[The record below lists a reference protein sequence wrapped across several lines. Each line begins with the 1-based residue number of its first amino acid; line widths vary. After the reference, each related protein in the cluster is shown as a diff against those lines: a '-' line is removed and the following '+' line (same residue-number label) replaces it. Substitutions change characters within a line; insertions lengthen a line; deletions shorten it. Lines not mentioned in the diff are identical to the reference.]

1 MVSLSQTGES
11 KKSSNTKS
19 RRQGTV
25 THTPTSYD
33 KNVYRIRYSLPT
45 EKNGKQKR
53 VAETVRGTK
62 KEAEKILRKRL
73 ASVDS
78 GLYVNKHK
86 ETVSEF
92 MSRWMETY
100 AATNVTLRTAHGYE
114 GYIHR
119 YIDPTIGKVALQSLT
134 PSQIQKVYADMLE
147 RGLSNNTVLHLHRVL
162 REALGHAVKW
172 GIIARNVADAT
183 SPPKKQQKQMEM
195 WDVPTIVDFLELS
208 HGTRFAHIHEF
219 AVLTGLRRSEICGLK
234 WESVDLDAGGL
245 SVVATLQR
253 IKGHGLV
260 TGTPK
265 TKSSRRT
272 VDLAPET
279 IDLLRIIRGGQ
290 MAQQLEYGSVWQ
302 NTGYVFT
309 DIDGS
314 PLAPDMVT
322 KDFCGL
328 VREHGLPQ
336 LTFHGLRHA
345 FATLGLKAG
354 ISPKVVSEALGHSNI
369 GITLDTYS
377 HVLPNMQTELS
388 KAVANLLKRQSP
400 AT

>member
-1 MVSLSQTGES
+1 MDSILQT
-11 KKSSNTKS
+11 TTPKS

-25 THTPTSYD
+25 TQ
-33 KNVYRIRYSLPT
+33 RYKGTFQLRYHVVDT
-45 EKNGKQKR
+45 NGKRKQ
-53 VAETVRGTK
+53 VNETVKGTK
-62 KEAEKILRKRL
+62 KEAEKVLRERL
-73 ASVDS
+73 TSIDN
-78 GLYVNKHK
+78 GLYIDKSK
-86 ETVSEF
+86 ETVSQF

-100 AATNVTLRTAHGYE
+100 VATNVTLRTAYGYQ
-114 GYIHR
+114 GQIKR
-119 YIDPTIGKVALQSLT
+119 YIDPTIGSVTLQLLT
-134 PSQIQKVYADMLE
+134 TGQIQKVYADMLG
-147 RGLSNNTVLHLHRVL
+147 RGLSNTTVVHLHRVL

-172 GIIARNVADAT
+172 GIIARNVAEAA
-183 SPPKKQQKQMEM
+183 SPPRPEQKQMPM
-195 WDVPTIVDFLELS
+195 WDVPTIIDFLELS
-208 HGTRFAHIHEF
+208 HGTRFGHIHEF

-234 WESVDLDAGGL
+234 WESVDLEAGSL

-265 TKSSRRT
+265 TKRSRRT

-279 IDLLRIIRGGQ
+279 IDLLRTIRGGQ

>member
-1 MVSLSQTGES
+1 MDRIHQTNPS
-11 KKSSNTKS
+11 KS

-25 THTPTSYD
+25 
-33 KNVYRIRYSLPT
+33 NQRYKGSWELKWYGPADQ
-45 EKNGKQKR
+45 NGNQKR
-53 VAETVRGTK
+53 ISETVRGTK
-62 KEAEKILRKRL
+62 KEAEKILRERL
-73 ASVDS
+73 LSVDNGS
-78 GLYVNKHK
+78 FVDKSK

-92 MSRWMETY
+92 MNRWLETY

-114 GYIHR
+114 GYSRR
-119 YIDPTIGKVALQSLT
+119 YINPTIGKVALQSLT
-134 PSQIQKVYADMLE
+134 PSQIQKIYADMLE

-195 WDVPTIVDFLELS
+195 WDVPTILDFLELS
-208 HGTRFAHIHEF
+208 RGTRFGHIHEF

-234 WESVDLDAGGL
+234 WESVDLETGSL

-265 TKSSRRT
+265 TKRSRRT

-279 IDLLRIIRGGQ
+279 IDLLRTIRGGQ

-309 DIDGS
+309 DFDGS
-314 PLAPDMVT
+314 PLAPDWLS

-328 VREHGLPQ
+328 VRAHGLPQ

-354 ISPKVVSEALGHSNI
+354 ISPKVVSEALGHSSV
-369 GITLDTYS
+369 GITLDIYS
-377 HVLPNMQTELS
+377 HVLPNMQNELS
-388 KAVANLLKRQSP
+388 QAVAKLLKRKPQ
-400 AT
+400 TT

>member
-1 MVSLSQTGES
+1 MDRIHQTNPS
-11 KKSSNTKS
+11 KS

-25 THTPTSYD
+25 
-33 KNVYRIRYSLPT
+33 NQRYKGSWELKWYGPADQ
-45 EKNGKQKR
+45 NGNQKR
-53 VAETVRGTK
+53 ISETVRGTK
-62 KEAEKILRKRL
+62 KEAEKILRERL
-73 ASVDS
+73 LSVDNGS
-78 GLYVNKHK
+78 FVDKSK

-92 MSRWMETY
+92 MNRWLETY

-119 YIDPTIGKVALQSLT
+119 YIDPTIGKIALQSLT
-134 PSQIQKVYADMLE
+134 PSQVQKVYADMLE
-147 RGLSNNTVLHLHRVL
+147 KGLSNITVLHLHRVL

-172 GIIARNVADAT
+172 GIIARNVADAA
-183 SPPKKQQKQMEM
+183 SPPRSEQKQMAM
-195 WDVPTIVDFLELS
+195 WDVPSIIDFLDLS
-208 HGTRFAHIHEF
+208 HGTRFGHIHEF

-234 WESVDLDAGGL
+234 WESVDLEAGSL

-265 TKSSRRT
+265 TKRSRRT

-279 IDLLRIIRGGQ
+279 IDLLRTIRGGQ

-314 PLAPDMVT
+314 PLAPDMLT
-322 KDFCGL
+322 KSFCGL

>member
-1 MVSLSQTGES
+1 MDRIQQTNPS
-11 KKSSNTKS
+11 KS

-25 THTPTSYD
+25 
-33 KNVYRIRYSLPT
+33 NQRYKGSWELKWYGPADQ
-45 EKNGKQKR
+45 NGNQKR
-53 VAETVRGTK
+53 ISETVRGTK
-62 KEAEKILRKRL
+62 KEAEKVLRERL
-73 ASVDS
+73 SSVDNGS
-78 GLYVNKHK
+78 FVNKSK

-92 MSRWMETY
+92 MNRWLETY

-114 GYIHR
+114 GYSRR
-119 YIDPTIGKVALQSLT
+119 YINPAIGKVALQSLT
-134 PSQIQKVYADMLE
+134 PSQVQKIYADMLE
-147 RGLSNNTVLHLHRVL
+147 RGLSNTTVLHLHRL
-162 REALGHAVKW
+162 LKEALGHAVKW

-208 HGTRFAHIHEF
+208 QGTRFANIHEF

-279 IDLLRIIRGGQ
+279 IELLRIIRDGQ

>member
-1 MVSLSQTGES
+1 MDRIQQTNPS
-11 KKSSNTKS
+11 KS

-25 THTPTSYD
+25 
-33 KNVYRIRYSLPT
+33 NQRYKGSWELKWYGPADQ
-45 EKNGKQKR
+45 NGNQKR
-53 VAETVRGTK
+53 ISETVRGTK
-62 KEAEKILRKRL
+62 KEAEKILRERL
-73 ASVDS
+73 LSVDNGS
-78 GLYVNKHK
+78 FVDKSK

-92 MSRWMETY
+92 MNRWLETY

-114 GYIHR
+114 GYSRR
-119 YIDPTIGKVALQSLT
+119 YINPTIGKVALQSLT
-134 PSQIQKVYADMLE
+134 PSQVQKVYADMLE
-147 RGLSNNTVLHLHRVL
+147 RGLSNTTVLHLHRL
-162 REALGHAVKW
+162 LKEALGHAVKW
-172 GIIARNVADAT
+172 GIIARNVAEAA
-183 SPPKKQQKQMEM
+183 SPPRPEQKQMPM
-195 WDVPTIVDFLELS
+195 WDVPTIIDFLELS
-208 HGTRFAHIHEF
+208 HGTRFGHIHEF

-234 WESVDLDAGGL
+234 WESVDLEAGSL

-265 TKSSRRT
+265 TKRSRRT

-279 IDLLRIIRGGQ
+279 VDLLRTIRGGQ

-309 DIDGS
+309 NINGS
-314 PLAPDMVT
+314 PLAPDMLS

>member
-1 MVSLSQTGES
+1 MDRIHQTNPS
-11 KKSSNTKS
+11 KS

-25 THTPTSYD
+25 
-33 KNVYRIRYSLPT
+33 NQRYKGSWELKWYGPADQ
-45 EKNGKQKR
+45 NGNQKR
-53 VAETVRGTK
+53 ISETVRGTK
-62 KEAEKILRKRL
+62 KEAEKILRERL
-73 ASVDS
+73 LSVDNGS
-78 GLYVNKHK
+78 FVDKSK

-92 MSRWMETY
+92 MNRWLETY

-114 GYIHR
+114 GYSRR
-119 YIDPTIGKVALQSLT
+119 YINPTIGKVALQSLT
-134 PSQIQKVYADMLE
+134 PSQVQKIYADMLE
-147 RGLSNNTVLHLHRVL
+147 RGLSNTTVLHLHRL
-162 REALGHAVKW
+162 LKEALGHAVKW
-172 GIIARNVADAT
+172 GIIARNVAEAA
-183 SPPKKQQKQMEM
+183 SPPRPEQKQMPM
-195 WDVPTIVDFLELS
+195 WDVPTIIDFLDLS
-208 HGTRFAHIHEF
+208 HGTRFGHIHEF

-234 WESVDLDAGGL
+234 WESVDLEAGSL

-265 TKSSRRT
+265 TKRSRRT

-279 IDLLRIIRGGQ
+279 IDLLRTIRGGQ

-314 PLAPDMVT
+314 PSAPDILT
-322 KDFCGL
+322 KNFCGL

-400 AT
+400 ST

>member
-1 MVSLSQTGES
+1 MDRIHQTNPS
-11 KKSSNTKS
+11 KS

-25 THTPTSYD
+25 
-33 KNVYRIRYSLPT
+33 NQRYKGSWELKWYGPADQ
-45 EKNGKQKR
+45 NGNQKR
-53 VAETVRGTK
+53 ISETVRGTK
-62 KEAEKILRKRL
+62 KEAEKILRERL
-73 ASVDS
+73 LSVDNGS
-78 GLYVNKHK
+78 FVDKSK

-92 MSRWMETY
+92 MNRWLETY

-114 GYIHR
+114 GYSRR
-119 YIDPTIGKVALQSLT
+119 YINPTIGKVALQSLT
-134 PSQIQKVYADMLE
+134 PSQVQKVYADMLE
-147 RGLSNNTVLHLHRVL
+147 RGLSNTTVLHLHRL
-162 REALGHAVKW
+162 LKEALGHAVKW

-183 SPPKKQQKQMEM
+183 SPPKKQQKQMAM
-195 WDVPTIVDFLELS
+195 WDVPTIIDFLELS
-208 HGTRFAHIHEF
+208 HGTRFGHIHEF

-234 WESVDLDAGGL
+234 WESVDLEAGSL

-265 TKSSRRT
+265 TKRSRRT

-279 IDLLRIIRGGQ
+279 IDLLRTIRGGQ
-290 MAQQLEYGSVWQ
+290 MAQQLEYGSVWL

-309 DIDGS
+309 DFDGS
-314 PLAPDMVT
+314 PLAPDWLS

-328 VREHGLPQ
+328 VRAHGLPQ

-354 ISPKVVSEALGHSNI
+354 ISPKVVSEALGHSSV
-369 GITLDTYS
+369 GITLDIYS
-377 HVLPNMQTELS
+377 HVLPNMQNELS
-388 KAVANLLKRQSP
+388 EAVANLLKRKPQP
-400 AT
+400 T

>member
-1 MVSLSQTGES
+1 MDRIHQTNPS
-11 KKSSNTKS
+11 KS

-25 THTPTSYD
+25 
-33 KNVYRIRYSLPT
+33 NQRYKGSWELKWYGPADQ
-45 EKNGKQKR
+45 NGNQKR
-53 VAETVRGTK
+53 ISETVRGTK
-62 KEAEKILRKRL
+62 KEAEKILRERL
-73 ASVDS
+73 LSVDNGFFVDKS
-78 GLYVNKHK
+78 K

-92 MSRWMETY
+92 MNSWLETY

-114 GYIHR
+114 GYSRR
-119 YIDPTIGKVALQSLT
+119 YINPTIGKVALQSLT
-134 PSQIQKVYADMLE
+134 PSQVQKVYADMLE
-147 RGLSNNTVLHLHRVL
+147 RGLSNTTVLHLHRL
-162 REALGHAVKW
+162 LKEALGHAVKW
-172 GIIARNVADAT
+172 GIIARNAAAFA
-183 SPPKKQQKQMEM
+183 SPPRPEQKQMPM
-195 WDVPTIVDFLELS
+195 WDVPTIIDFLELS
-208 HGTRFAHIHEF
+208 HGTRFGHIHEF

-234 WESVDLDAGGL
+234 WESVDLEAGSL

-265 TKSSRRT
+265 TKRSRRT

-279 IDLLRIIRGGQ
+279 IDLLRTIRGGQ

>member
-1 MVSLSQTGES
+1 MDRIQQTNPS
-11 KKSSNTKS
+11 KS

-25 THTPTSYD
+25 
-33 KNVYRIRYSLPT
+33 NQRYKGSWELKWYGPADQ
-45 EKNGKQKR
+45 NGNQKR
-53 VAETVRGTK
+53 ISETVRGTK
-62 KEAEKILRKRL
+62 KEAEKILRERL
-73 ASVDS
+73 LSVDNGS
-78 GLYVNKHK
+78 FVDKSK

-92 MSRWMETY
+92 MNRWLETY

-114 GYIHR
+114 GYSRR
-119 YIDPTIGKVALQSLT
+119 YINPTIGKIALQSLT
-134 PSQIQKVYADMLE
+134 PSQVQKVYADMLE
-147 RGLSNNTVLHLHRVL
+147 RGLSNTTVLHLHRL
-162 REALGHAVKW
+162 LKEALGHAVKW
-172 GIIARNVADAT
+172 GIIARNVAEAA
-183 SPPKKQQKQMEM
+183 SPPRPEQKQMPM
-195 WDVPTIVDFLELS
+195 WDVPTIIDFLELS
-208 HGTRFAHIHEF
+208 HGTRFGHIHEF

-234 WESVDLDAGGL
+234 WESVDLEAGSL

-265 TKSSRRT
+265 TKRSRRT

-279 IDLLRIIRGGQ
+279 IDLLRTIRGGQ

-314 PLAPDMVT
+314 PLAPDMLT

>member
-1 MVSLSQTGES
+1 MDRIQQTNLS
-11 KKSSNTKS
+11 KS

-25 THTPTSYD
+25 
-33 KNVYRIRYSLPT
+33 NQRYKGSWELKWYGPADQ
-45 EKNGKQKR
+45 NGNQKR
-53 VAETVRGTK
+53 ISETVRGTK
-62 KEAEKILRKRL
+62 KEAEKILRERL
-73 ASVDS
+73 LSVDNGS
-78 GLYVNKHK
+78 FVDKSK

-92 MSRWMETY
+92 MNRWLETY

-114 GYIHR
+114 GYSRR
-119 YIDPTIGKVALQSLT
+119 YINSTIGKVALQSLT
-134 PSQIQKVYADMLE
+134 PSQVQKVYADMLE
-147 RGLSNNTVLHLHRVL
+147 RGLSNTTVLHLHRL
-162 REALGHAVKW
+162 LKEALGHAVKW
-172 GIIARNVADAT
+172 GIIARNVAEAA
-183 SPPKKQQKQMEM
+183 SPPRPEQKQMPM
-195 WDVPTIVDFLELS
+195 WDVPTIIDFLELS
-208 HGTRFAHIHEF
+208 HGTRFGHIHEF

-279 IDLLRIIRGGQ
+279 IDLLRIIRDGQ

-400 AT
+400 GT

>member
-1 MVSLSQTGES
+1 MARLLQTS
-11 KKSSNTKS
+11 TPKS

-172 GIIARNVADAT
+172 GDLARNVADAA
-183 SPPKKQQKQMEM
+183 SPPRREQKQMPM
-195 WDVPTIVDFLELS
+195 WDVPTIQEFLDLS
-208 HGTRFAHIHEF
+208 E
-219 AVLTGLRRSEICGLK
+219 
-234 WESVDLDAGGL
+234 ESRP
-245 SVVATLQR
+245 S
-253 IKGHGLV
+253 
-260 TGTPK
+260 
-265 TKSSRRT
+265 
-272 VDLAPET
+272 
-279 IDLLRIIRGGQ
+279 
-290 MAQQLEYGSVWQ
+290 
-302 NTGYVFT
+302 F
-309 DIDGS
+309 
-314 PLAPDMVT
+314 
-322 KDFCGL
+322 
-328 VREHGLPQ
+328 
-336 LTFHGLRHA
+336 
-345 FATLGLKAG
+345 
-354 ISPKVVSEALGHSNI
+354 
-369 GITLDTYS
+369 
-377 HVLPNMQTELS
+377 
-388 KAVANLLKRQSP
+388 
-400 AT
+400 

>member
-1 MVSLSQTGES
+1 MDRIHQTNPS
-11 KKSSNTKS
+11 KS

-25 THTPTSYD
+25 
-33 KNVYRIRYSLPT
+33 NQRYKGSWELKWYGPADQ
-45 EKNGKQKR
+45 NGNQKR
-53 VAETVRGTK
+53 ISETVRGTK
-62 KEAEKILRKRL
+62 KEAEKILRERL
-73 ASVDS
+73 LSVDNGS
-78 GLYVNKHK
+78 FVDKSK

-92 MSRWMETY
+92 MNRWLETY

-114 GYIHR
+114 GYSRR
-119 YIDPTIGKVALQSLT
+119 YINPTIGKVALQSLT
-134 PSQIQKVYADMLE
+134 PSQVQKVYADMLE
-147 RGLSNNTVLHLHRVL
+147 RGLSNTTVLHLHRL
-162 REALGHAVKW
+162 LKEALGHAVKW
-172 GIIARNVADAT
+172 GIIARNVAEAA
-183 SPPKKQQKQMEM
+183 SPPRPEQKQMPM
-195 WDVPTIVDFLELS
+195 WDVPTIIDFLELS
-208 HGTRFAHIHEF
+208 HGTRFGHVHEF

-234 WESVDLDAGGL
+234 WESVDLEAGGL
-245 SVVATLQR
+245 AVVATLQR

-265 TKSSRRT
+265 TKRSRRT

-279 IDLLRIIRGGQ
+279 IDLLRTIRGGQ

>member
-1 MVSLSQTGES
+1 MDRIHQTNPS
-11 KKSSNTKS
+11 KS

-25 THTPTSYD
+25 
-33 KNVYRIRYSLPT
+33 NQRYKGSWELKWYGPADQ
-45 EKNGKQKR
+45 NGNQKR
-53 VAETVRGTK
+53 ISETVRGTK
-62 KEAEKILRKRL
+62 KEAEKILRERL
-73 ASVDS
+73 LSVDNGS
-78 GLYVNKHK
+78 FVDKSK

-92 MSRWMETY
+92 MNRWLETY

-114 GYIHR
+114 GYSRR
-119 YIDPTIGKVALQSLT
+119 YINPTIGKVALQSLT
-134 PSQIQKVYADMLE
+134 PSQVQKVYADMLE
-147 RGLSNNTVLHLHRVL
+147 RGLSNTTVSHLHRVL

-195 WDVPTIVDFLELS
+195 WDVPTIIDFLELS
-208 HGTRFAHIHEF
+208 HGTRFGHIHEF

-234 WESVDLDAGGL
+234 WESVDLEAGSL

-265 TKSSRRT
+265 TKRSRRT

-279 IDLLRIIRGGQ
+279 IDLLRTIRGGQ

-309 DIDGS
+309 DFDGS
-314 PLAPDMVT
+314 PLAPDWLS

-328 VREHGLPQ
+328 VRAHGLPQ

-354 ISPKVVSEALGHSNI
+354 ISPKVVSEALGHSSV
-369 GITLDTYS
+369 GITLDIYS
-377 HVLPNMQTELS
+377 HVLPNMQNELS
-388 KAVANLLKRQSP
+388 QAVANLLKRKPQ
-400 AT
+400 TT

>member
-1 MVSLSQTGES
+1 MDRIQQTNPS
-11 KKSSNTKS
+11 KS

-25 THTPTSYD
+25 
-33 KNVYRIRYSLPT
+33 NQRYKGSWELKWYGPADQ
-45 EKNGKQKR
+45 NGNQKR
-53 VAETVRGTK
+53 ISETVRGTK
-62 KEAEKILRKRL
+62 KEAEKILRERL
-73 ASVDS
+73 LSVDNGS
-78 GLYVNKHK
+78 FVDKSK

-92 MSRWMETY
+92 MNRWLETY
-100 AATNVTLRTAHGYE
+100 AATNVTIRTAHGYE
-114 GYIHR
+114 GYSRR
-119 YIDPTIGKVALQSLT
+119 YINPTIGKIALQSLT
-134 PSQIQKVYADMLE
+134 PSQVQKVYADMLE
-147 RGLSNNTVLHLHRVL
+147 RGLSNTTVLHLHRL
-162 REALGHAVKW
+162 LKEALGHAVKW
-172 GIIARNVADAT
+172 GIIARNVAEAA
-183 SPPKKQQKQMEM
+183 SPPRPEQKQMAM
-195 WDVPTIVDFLELS
+195 WDVPTIIDFLELS
-208 HGTRFAHIHEF
+208 HGTRFGHIHEF

-234 WESVDLDAGGL
+234 WESVDLEAGSL

-265 TKSSRRT
+265 TKRSRRT

-279 IDLLRIIRGGQ
+279 IDLLRTIRGGQ

>member
-1 MVSLSQTGES
+1 MDRIQQTNLS
-11 KKSSNTKS
+11 KS

-25 THTPTSYD
+25 
-33 KNVYRIRYSLPT
+33 NQRYKGSWELKWYGPADQ
-45 EKNGKQKR
+45 NGNQKR
-53 VAETVRGTK
+53 ISETVRGTK
-62 KEAEKILRKRL
+62 KEAEKILRERL
-73 ASVDS
+73 LSVDNGS
-78 GLYVNKHK
+78 FVDKSK

-92 MSRWMETY
+92 MNRWLETY

-114 GYIHR
+114 GYSRR
-119 YIDPTIGKVALQSLT
+119 YINPTIGKVALQSLT
-134 PSQIQKVYADMLE
+134 PSQVQKVYADMLE
-147 RGLSNNTVLHLHRVL
+147 RGLSNTTVLHLHRL
-162 REALGHAVKW
+162 LKEALGHAVKW
-172 GIIARNVADAT
+172 GILARNVADAA
-183 SPPKKQQKQMEM
+183 SPPRSEQKQMAM
-195 WDVPTIVDFLELS
+195 WDVPTIIDFLELS
-208 HGTRFAHIHEF
+208 HGTRFGHIHEF

-234 WESVDLDAGGL
+234 WESVDLEAGSL

-265 TKSSRRT
+265 TKRSRRT

-279 IDLLRIIRGGQ
+279 IDILRTIRGGQ

-388 KAVANLLKRQSP
+388 
-400 AT
+400 